1 MYPIGSTVYLEK
13 YDTPLEIGSE
23 FDEFMYIS
31 PVLNVST
38 LIETSKIS
46 LSYGKF
52 SSGKETSKF
61 SFYSVIFLR

>member
-13 YDTPLEIGSE
+13 YDTPLEIGYE
-23 FDEFMYIS
+23 FDKFMYIS

-38 LIETSKIS
+38 LIETSTFS
-46 LSYGKF
+46 LSYGKV